1 MIKSQKKLI
10 IFVSAFFIII
20 FIIIAARYFVGQYFQ
35 KKFSVRPDPGVFT
48 QIVEKSNFYESI
60 ETFGTAIALNSKTYR
75 VKKDEL
81 VSDPN
86 IDGRFIKQ
94 NETIVELKNGQKIVA
109 DFNGNLG
116 KREIAQGV
124 LGTNSIIITL
134 DDTSKIVIDIKIPEN
149 YISILKDGLN
159 AEINTSA
166 FTNTFNGKITSVSS
180 RVDPSTRS
188 ILARVTV
195 ENKNSEIIPGQLLT
209 VKIIYNENNE
219 VGVPESALTIQGT
232 TAFVYVVKNKEMVEK
247 RNVVIGK
254 RNFGKVSI
262 KENLAVGEE
271 IVTEGVTKVRDKGKI
286 KIIEPGQ
293 KNTNYEKK

>member
-1 MIKSQKKLI
+1 MLRVYE
-10 IFVSAFFIII
+10 FVISL
-20 FIIIAARYFVGQYFQ
+20 YF
-35 KKFSVRPDPGVFT
+35 PGV
-48 QIVEKSNFYESI
+48 IDSISVVILESSNTTDSAI
-60 ETFGTAIALNSKTYR
+60 ENLSEFKY
-75 VKKDEL
+75 
-81 VSDPN
+81 
-86 IDGRFIKQ
+86 
-94 NETIVELKNGQKIVA
+94 TI
-109 DFNGNLG
+109 
-116 KREIAQGV
+116 
-124 LGTNSIIITL
+124 
-134 DDTSKIVIDIKIPEN
+134 P
-149 YISILKDGLN
+149 SILKNGLN

-293 KNTNYEKK
+293 KNTNY